1 MLSFSLSRY
10 QDIFLPTHIAWH
22 KAMERIGRPEHMRVD
37 IILMSWGTEEREY
50 TSNLIKSAYREV

>member
-1 MLSFSLSRY
+1 
-10 QDIFLPTHIAWH
+10 
-22 KAMERIGRPEHMRVD
+22 MERIGRPEHMRVD